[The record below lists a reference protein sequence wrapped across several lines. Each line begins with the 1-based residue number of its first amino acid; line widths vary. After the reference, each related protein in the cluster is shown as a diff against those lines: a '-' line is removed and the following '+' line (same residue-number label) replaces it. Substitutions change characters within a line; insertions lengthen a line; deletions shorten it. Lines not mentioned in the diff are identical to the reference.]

1 MNRLAIRIGA
11 FFFRY
16 RNIAFPVFVAA
27 LFLLVPPP
35 GKLFGSKSLELAV
48 DAGALAISVLGLA
61 MRAVVIGYA
70 YIKRGGKDKRV
81 YAADLVTEGV
91 FGISRNPLYLGN
103 LLICVGMFLMHGDPY
118 VLLIGV
124 TVYAFVYVCIV
135 QTEEAYL
142 GKKFGAAY
150 RAYAANVPRWWPK
163 FSRFRDA
170 TDGMAFNF
178 RRVLQKD
185 YTTIASTLSVLA
197 LIELY
202 EEVMDAGGAGQWPA
216 IFFLATCVLLCG
228 LFVLAVKVA
237 NKRRRARVPAPI
249 PGEGKRSDRP
259 VRA

>member
-1 MNRLAIRIGA
+1 MNWLTIRIGA

-35 GKLFGSKSLELAV
+35 GRVFGSKGLELAIDV
-48 DAGALAISVLGLA
+48 VALAISVLGLA
-61 MRAVVIGYA
+61 TRAVVIGYA
-70 YIKRGGKDKRV
+70 YIKRGGKGKRV

-103 LLICVGMFLMHGDPY
+103 MLICVGMFLMHGDPY

-135 QTEEAYL
+135 LTEEAYL
-142 GKKFGAAY
+142 DKKFGSAY
-150 RAYAANVPRWWPK
+150 RAYAADVPRWWPK

-178 RRVLQKD
+178 RRVIQKD
-185 YTTIASTLSVLA
+185 YTTIASTLIILA

-202 EEVMDAGGAGQWPA
+202 EKVINAGGAGERPA
-216 IFFLATCVLLCG
+216 MLFLATCVLLCG
-228 LFVLAVKVA
+228 LFVLAVKVGK
-237 NKRRRARVPAPI
+237 KRPAQ
-249 PGEGKRSDRP
+249 
-259 VRA
+259 V